1 MRRMRDRGMTRA
13 TVEHDAE
20 NTAAAR
26 LYTSLGFTVQF
37 VTEGWR
43 RAR

>member
-1 MRRMRDRGMTRA
+1 MTRA

-20 NTAAAR
+20 NVAAAR
-26 LYTSLGFTVQF
+26 LYAGLGFTRQF
-37 VTEGWR
+37 ETVGFR